1 VTSLAALCQRL
12 AEDVCYERQRSTT
25 TANLVAESSTRIA
38 EMDTSHGL
46 IRDYMR
52 RRPLSPVDLTVEIR
66 EEDEELVV
74 PESPVWDRVSVDEE
88 IDPNDIGDDLREAA
102 IAAPPSDEVVV
113 PAVGGPIIMRLRD
126 GMLSE
131 RLRTMGELEVDSDV
145 DVALGEMMPANVQI
159 TPLVEIRDFTAE
171 EEEQARHDRGRAD
184 EEANALADRL
194 VREGCAPIP
203 YEEDGSVDALPDAE
217 YNTPPEYSQ

>member
-1 VTSLAALCQRL
+1 MQVTSLAALCQRL
-12 AEDVCYERQRSTT
+12 TEDLHYEWQRSTT
-25 TANLVAESSTRIA
+25 TANLVAKSSIHIA
-38 EMDTSHGL
+38 EMDISHGL

-52 RRPLSPVDLTVEIR
+52 RCPLSPVDLTVEIR
-66 EEDEELVV
+66 EEDEELLV

-113 PAVGGPIIMRLRD
+113 PTVGGPIIMRLCD
-126 GMLSE
+126 GMLGE
-131 RLRTMGELEVDSDV
+131 RLRTMGELEVDV
-145 DVALGEMMPANVQI
+145 DVALGEMMPADVQVA
-159 TPLVEIRDFTAE
+159 PLVEIRDFAAE

-194 VREGCAPIP
+194 VREGCALIP
-203 YEEDGSVDALPDAE
+203 YEEDGGDDALPDAE
-217 YNTPPEYSQ
+217 YSQ